1 MMHDRTELVKVSRKE
16 AEDVDKKIKKSK
28 VKIIYDCT
36 LTSFENIFS
45 DSRKNSSNCFV
56 TFLIE
61 IVLSS
66 CILIW
71 KIALREKNRTL
82 VKSAEEIQMK
92 MHFIVT
98 SSALDFPTLS
108 RWEYFLQSK
117 SLRCIF
123 YQYEQTEFLMIR
135 IENLIYE
142 SSKSIEFKE
151 DDFIVLC
158 AKTQSLTMLAMLY
171 DKRYDTVALFS

>member
-1 MMHDRTELVKVSRKE
+1 MHDRTELIKVSRKE
-16 AEDVDKKIKKSK
+16 AKDVDKRIKKLK

-45 DSRKNSSNCFV
+45 DLRKNSSNCFV

-61 IVLSS
+61 IMLSS
-66 CILIW
+66 CISIW
-71 KIALREKNRTL
+71 KIALREKNWAF

-92 MHFIVT
+92 MHFIVMF
-98 SSALDFPTLS
+98 SALNFSTLS
-108 RWEYFLQSK
+108 CWKYFSQSE

-123 YQYEQTEFLMIR
+123 YQYKQTEFLIIR
-135 IENLIYE
+135 VENLIYE
-142 SSKSIEFKE
+142 SLKSIEFKK

-158 AKTQSLTMLAMLY
+158 AETQLLTMLAMLH
-171 DKRYDTVALFS
+171 DKRYNTVALFS